1 MSQCWA
7 QEPDQRPTFHN
18 IQDQLQLFRNFSLNN
33 TSRCGEEAHASGVIN
48 KGFEGK
54 LDSSEFFP
62 SVTERDHNGMHTE
75 STVG

>member
-18 IQDQLQLFRNFSLNN
+18 IQDQLQLFRNVSLNN
-33 TSRCGEEAHASGVIN
+33 VSQCGEEAHASGVIN

-54 LDSSEFFP
+54 LDSSVFP
-62 SVTERDHNGMHTE
+62 PQWDRARLQWNVH
-75 STVG
+75 